1 MALRSTLAVPL
12 LLVSFVLTGCGSVF
26 VGFASNQGVP
36 STVTGKVLSSSLVSM
51 NDHTGLPLTVTRVTL
66 TSGGVADSLSF
77 CGDQEIHFPNNAT
90 VKVEFTN
97 NIDCMSIVDVVIVST
112 DPLFKP

>member
-1 MALRSTLAVPL
+1 MAVSVL
-12 LLVSFVLTGCGSVF
+12 LGSLLFAGCGSVF

-51 NDHTGLPLTVTRVTL
+51 NDHTGLPLTITRVIL
-66 TSGGVADSLSF
+66 TSGGVADNLSF
-77 CGDQEIHFPNNAT
+77 CGDQQVHFPTNAT

-97 NIDCMSIVDVVIVST
+97 NIDCMAIVDVVVIST
-112 DPLFKP
+112 DPLFNP

>member
-1 MALRSTLAVPL
+1 MTLHPRLAAPIL
-12 LLVSFVLTGCGSVF
+12 LGSLILAGCGSVF

-51 NDHTGLPLTVTRVTL
+51 NDHTGLPLTITRVTL
-66 TSGGVADSLSF
+66 TSGGIADSLSF
-77 CGDQEIHFPNNAT
+77 CGDQEVHFPMNAT

-97 NIDCMSIVDVVIVST
+97 NIDCMSIVDIVVVST
-112 DPLFKP
+112 DPLFNP

>member
-1 MALRSTLAVPL
+1 MTLHPRLAAPIL
-12 LLVSFVLTGCGSVF
+12 LGSLMLAGCGSVF

-51 NDHTGLPLTVTRVTL
+51 NDHTGLPLTITRVTL
-66 TSGGVADSLSF
+66 TSGGIADSLSF
-77 CGDQEIHFPNNAT
+77 CGDQEVHFPQNAT

-97 NIDCMSIVDVVIVST
+97 NIDCMSIIDIVVVST
-112 DPLFKP
+112 DPLFNP